1 MHAVFKISGFQ
12 FAANVGDII
21 QIPLQKAK
29 QGDKIDI
36 TEILMIKDKKNTLIG
51 TPYVAD
57 AKIEAEV
64 LGSGKGDKTTIFK
77 MKRRTKYRRTQGH
90 RQDFSE
96 IKIKKITVSKE

>member
-51 TPYVAD
+51 T
-57 AKIEAEV
+57 
-64 LGSGKGDKTTIFK
+64 
-77 MKRRTKYRRTQGH
+77 
-90 RQDFSE
+90 
-96 IKIKKITVSKE
+96 